1 MSKLSFKRGTAAYKK
16 RKEITHAI
24 LRENPGIDEGKKFAI
39 ATAATKKAFAKK
51 GRK

>member
-1 MSKLSFKRGTAAYKK
+1 MAKLSFKRGSADYKK

-39 ATAATKKAFAKK
+39 ATAAVKKMRRGK
-51 GRK
+51 GK